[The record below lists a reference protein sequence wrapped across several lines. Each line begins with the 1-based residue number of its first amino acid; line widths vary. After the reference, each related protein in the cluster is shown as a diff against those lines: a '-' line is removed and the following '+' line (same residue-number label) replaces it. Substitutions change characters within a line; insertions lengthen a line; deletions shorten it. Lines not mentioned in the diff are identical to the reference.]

1 MNRLKLI
8 INLLLGKDI
17 VIYDTWHKE
26 VLMII
31 GSDEEIIT
39 KRYDYDFISKND
51 EFLVGNDKTGKIYFK
66 KEVKQIC

>member
-39 KRYDYDFISKND
+39 KRYNYDFINKND
-51 EFLVGNDKTGKIYFK
+51 KCLADNDKTGKIYFK
-66 KEVKQIC
+66 KEIK

>member
-17 VIYDTWHKE
+17 VVYNVWKKE

-31 GSDEEIIT
+31 GSDEEIMT
-39 KRYDYDFISKND
+39 NRYDYDFIEKDSKCLYGKN
-51 EFLVGNDKTGKIYFK
+51 EKIYYK
-66 KEVKQIC
+66 KG